1 MNTDQIKGS
10 IKDTAGKIQ
19 EKVGQAT
26 DNQHQVDKG
35 AQKQGEAKVDKVV
48 GGVKDVFNK

>member
-1 MNTDQIKGS
+1 MNQDQIKGS

-19 EKVGQAT
+19 EKVGEMTGSQEQQ
-26 DNQHQVDKG
+26 NKG
-35 AQKQGEAKVDKVV
+35 AEKQGEAKVDKVV